1 MRRLSWTSFVIVVL
15 LSLGIQTSGQAE
27 PKPISHDLF
36 DFINST
42 KISLDDAIKIAE
54 QTVSGKLIRATIEP
68 KGNVSYYKIVLADK
82 NSRSLTYIRI
92 DPNTGKVQS
101 LRTYR
106 ADWRPRPITKSH

>member
-27 PKPISHDLF
+27 PKPISRDLF

-82 NSRSLTYIRI
+82 SSRSLTYIRI

-106 ADWRPRPITKSH
+106 ADWKPRSITKSH